1 MTPMG
6 TRIRPT
12 SIPLGRR
19 VRSRIAPTGSGR
31 PVTCRTPVAIA
42 LIRADVSR
50 RRSMKAGR
58 RPCASAA
65 WTSRAFAL
73 RMSSAPAS
81 IASARPCNARSLA
94 AVGTAA
100 RSAAAA
106 RAAATTAAIARGS
119 VITPG
124 SAPVPPEDDQV
135 VPVHRFLPG
144 HPHALPDSC
153 LAALY
158 DESPQLATAVPH
170 QSDRHL
176 LPTAVGEHHQVAH
189 IELPL
194 DVHDACRQQAAS
206 LLEQGRPRPVIDDE
220 VAAGSGGECQPALAR
235 PQGLARRTEE

>member
-1 MTPMG
+1 MRRAISRSASRSTNRWQTPLKCFRTGIRASRVTVLISSSPPRGMTK
-6 TRIRPT
+6 
-12 SIPLGRR
+12 SIPDDWRR
-19 VRSRIAPTGSGR
+19 
-31 PVTCRTPVAIA
+31 
-42 LIRADVSR
+42 
-50 RRSMKAGR
+50 
-58 RPCASAA
+58 
-65 WTSRAFAL
+65 
-73 RMSSAPAS
+73 SSAPAS

-235 PQGLARRTEE
+235 PQGLA